1 MRRVALAILT
11 MPLGLSAVQEDI
23 ESSES
28 DADEPNT
35 NEFDSDGLSDDS
47 EPDPSIEAGGRVQP
61 KPQEQ

>member
-1 MRRVALAILT
+1 